1 MADETG
7 TPWLKIVLIC
17 AAVIVL
23 IAVIVII
30 YRYQRYLGKTQ
41 PVLQADPI
49 AASSGIEVNG
59 SKAPLSET
67 GREYTYNMWFNI
79 RDWES
84 GYGQPKCV
92 LHRAS
97 KDPTGNAPD
106 CPSNP
111 SIWFYPTE
119 NKMMVRVSTMK
130 SGSEEYDPNVY
141 PEYDVKALGK
151 GRNERFTIVNP
162 LYKGNIDQGTGKP
175 KYLDTTYA
183 CDIGNL
189 PLQRWVQVTVVMWN
203 RTLDIYVNGKLVRSC
218 VLPGIP
224 LHDDA
229 ALSKVF
235 IGTKNATHAFNGHI
249 SRVKYYNRAITA
261 QEAMDLY
268 VKGPLPAS
276 FWWSSLKHRIK
287 VTLDIN
293 Q

>member
-1 MADETG
+1 MADENG

-17 AAVIVL
+17 AAAIVL

-41 PVLQADPI
+41 PMLRADPI
-49 AASSGIEVNG
+49 SASSGIDING
-59 SKAPLSET
+59 AKAPLSET

-111 SIWFYPTE
+111 SIWFYPKE

-130 SGSEEYDPNVY
+130 SDSEDYDPNVY
-141 PEYDVKALGK
+141 PEYDIKSLGK
-151 GRNERFTIVNP
+151 GRNERYTIVNP
-162 LYKGNIDQGTGKP
+162 LYKGNIDQSTGKP
-175 KYLDTTYA
+175 LYLDTTYA

-203 RTLDIYVNGKLVRSC
+203 RTLDITSTASLSAAASSRASLFTTTPPCPRCSLAVKTPRTRSM
-218 VLPGIP
+218 
-224 LHDDA
+224 
-229 ALSKVF
+229 
-235 IGTKNATHAFNGHI
+235 AT
-249 SRVKYYNRAITA
+249 S
-261 QEAMDLY
+261 
-268 VKGPLPAS
+268 PAS
-276 FWWSSLKHRIK
+276 SITTAPSPPKR
-287 VTLDIN
+287 
-293 Q
+293 